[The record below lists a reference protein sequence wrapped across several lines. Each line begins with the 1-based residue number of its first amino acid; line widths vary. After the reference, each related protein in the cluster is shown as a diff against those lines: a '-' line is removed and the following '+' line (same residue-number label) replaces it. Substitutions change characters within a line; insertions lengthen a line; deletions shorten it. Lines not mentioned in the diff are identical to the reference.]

1 MAASCRCSHT
11 QGIFIPV
18 SLLTTKNIRTMV
30 TKSKLR
36 LAIAA
41 EKGVDFKKLKQQK
54 KYKEALKRKSST
66 SQLSGAP
73 LDGSNPDSDE
83 DKDNDDD
90 GPEAESEDDETQN
103 VGCPASVVLVL
114 GLVVD

>member
-1 MAASCRCSHT
+1 
-11 QGIFIPV
+11 
-18 SLLTTKNIRTMV
+18 MV

-66 SQLSGAP
+66 SQLGGAP
-73 LDGSNPDSDE
+73 LDGSNHD
-83 DKDNDDD
+83 DKDTDNDDNA
-90 GPEAESEDDETQN
+90 PEGESEDEEIQN
-103 VGCPASVVLVL
+103 VGCPASILLVL
-114 GLVVD
+114 GRVVD